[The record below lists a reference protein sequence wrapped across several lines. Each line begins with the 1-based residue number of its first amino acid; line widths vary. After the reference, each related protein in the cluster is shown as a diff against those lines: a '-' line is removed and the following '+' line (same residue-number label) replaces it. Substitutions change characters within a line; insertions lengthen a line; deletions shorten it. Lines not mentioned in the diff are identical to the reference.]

1 MIKFKKK
8 FTYSYYAYSAI
19 IKEIHD
25 VAAIQSDACN
35 HGVVEKWPSSGNIW
49 CFEAENG
56 QIFSH
61 FSHPCLG

>member
-1 MIKFKKK
+1 VIIKK
-8 FTYSYYAYSAI
+8 
-19 IKEIHD
+19 KEIHD

-61 FSHPCLG
+61 FSHLPVWDDALSS